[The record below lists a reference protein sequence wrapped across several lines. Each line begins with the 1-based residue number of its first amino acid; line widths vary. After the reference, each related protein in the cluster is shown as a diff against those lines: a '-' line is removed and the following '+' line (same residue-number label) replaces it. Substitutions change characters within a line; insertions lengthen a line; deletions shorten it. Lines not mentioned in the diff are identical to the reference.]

1 MDSSYINAE
10 LDQLKGQVGQL
21 SETVEAVKKE
31 VSDLK
36 EGITT
41 IKRSEVIKKI
51 NDSEPV
57 EMNCKVSVNLD
68 GKAIAETTIEHTA
81 DSIRV
86 TPNGVFTREENRK
99 KQF

>member
-1 MDSSYINAE
+1 VDSSYINAE

-57 EMNCKVSVNLD
+57 GIDCK
-68 GKAIAETTIEHTA
+68 TTICLGGVVTAESLVKHTT
-81 DSIRV
+81 DSIQV
-86 TPNGVFTREENRK
+86 TSNQK